1 MSVFTTMW
9 ERLRRVNEGKTK
21 ESQELIRALNGVIAR
36 SELIWRARRGE
47 VTCEKVS
54 TCNLATG
61 KISLHGFFWQAMKGE

>member
-1 MSVFTTMW
+1 MRMFTIMW
-9 ERLRRVNEGKTK
+9 ERLRRVNEEKTE
-21 ESQELIRALNGVIAR
+21 ESQELVRALNGVIAR

-61 KISLHGFFWQAMKGE
+61 KISLHGFFWQAVEGE